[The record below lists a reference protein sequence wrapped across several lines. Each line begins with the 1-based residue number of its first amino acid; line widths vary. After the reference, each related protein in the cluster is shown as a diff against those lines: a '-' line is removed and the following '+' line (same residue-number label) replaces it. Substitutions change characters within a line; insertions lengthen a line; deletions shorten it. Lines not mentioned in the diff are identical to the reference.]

1 MLWLTHLQDK
11 ERHLIIII
19 TIVIKIIIVN
29 IVNISILFW
38 LVEHRVEHMPPQ
50 PAIRS
55 EQGKETLSRGKDGR
69 EGKGK
74 EILSKKVMVT
84 LQYDTRIT
92 PM

>member
-1 MLWLTHLQDK
+1 MACGAPCGAHCGAPCGA
-11 ERHLIIII
+11 HA
-19 TIVIKIIIVN
+19 
-29 IVNISILFW
+29 SA
-38 LVEHRVEHMPPQ
+38 

-74 EILSKKVMVT
+74 EILSKKVMIT